1 MSVGKL
7 LRIALIADAFPPLRS
22 SVAIQLRD
30 LPHELVRQG
39 HHLTVMIPASDIHQP
54 WLLEKLG
61 GVEVLRLKSP
71 RTKDMGYPAAR

>member
-1 MSVGKL
+1 
-7 LRIALIADAFPPLRS
+7 
-22 SVAIQLRD
+22 
-30 LPHELVRQG
+30 
-39 HHLTVMIPASDIHQP
+39 MIPASDIHQP